1 MREVKITGIKD
12 NLDDQEV
19 NMTCRLKSET
29 VSEKNFRKKQIF
41 NVPCYT

>member
-12 NLDDQEV
+12 NLDEQEV

-41 NVPCYT
+41 NVPYYT